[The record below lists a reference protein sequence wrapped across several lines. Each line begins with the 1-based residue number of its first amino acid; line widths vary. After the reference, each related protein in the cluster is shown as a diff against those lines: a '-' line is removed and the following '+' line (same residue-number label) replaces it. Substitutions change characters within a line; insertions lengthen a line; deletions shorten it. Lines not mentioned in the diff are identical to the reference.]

1 MFEHAKAYT
10 VMLWMGFGES
20 LPLSADLPYSWDFL
34 VENLMDPSHVAF
46 SHHGILGKRS
56 APSSMACTP
65 KSTPCITS
73 KVYMLVTRCAGRPLE
88 ESLIMQGCARC
99 RPL

>member
-1 MFEHAKAYT
+1 MC
-10 VMLWMGFGES
+10 FGNS
-20 LPLSADLPYSWDFL
+20 LPLFADLPYSWDFL

-65 KSTPCITS
+65 KSTPCTTS
-73 KVYMLVTRCAGRPLE
+73 KMDLLVTRCAGRPLE
-88 ESLIMQGCARC
+88 ENLIMQGCARG